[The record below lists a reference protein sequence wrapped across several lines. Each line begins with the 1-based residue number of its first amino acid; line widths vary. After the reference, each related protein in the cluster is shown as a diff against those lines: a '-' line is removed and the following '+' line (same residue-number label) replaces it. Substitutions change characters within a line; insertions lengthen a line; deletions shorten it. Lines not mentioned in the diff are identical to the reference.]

1 MKRLLAGYFIALFLP
16 LEDAKNLYNRIMNEL
31 KKLRSC
37 YVEDVLKEYPNDDL
51 DLAWMFLM
59 DGCAT
64 LAFIFCFAEGM
75 DNKTLQ
81 ILNINKDDVAFAQQD
96 IFLLENQL
104 PLPLFELLIN
114 SVNKEQDKKIIRD
127 SINKFISSR
136 EIFLPPQPSATKSR
150 KEPSP
155 PSATESGKK
164 PPCHLLDLLREQILD
179 GIILNETNYDM
190 WSQIIEMHIAKREK
204 LSFISGNTQL
214 PTEKDEGYERWYTD
228 NQKVKKWLLMSMSP
242 EIMKRYIRLPT
253 ARIFGELYQKPFMM
267 ERMNYKSSL

>member
-1 MKRLLAGYFIALFLP
+1 MFSDAITV
-16 LEDAKNLYNRIMNEL
+16 LEMEATKVVKPEAAEACGSHDQINVEAASGSHVQAIEANEKIMNEL

-59 DGCAT
+59 DGCET
-64 LAFIFCFAEGM
+64 LAFMFCFAEGM

-136 EIFLPPQPSATKSR
+136 KIFLPPPPSATK
-150 KEPSP
+150 
-155 PSATESGKK
+155 
-164 PPCHLLDLLREQILD
+164 I
-179 GIILNETNYDM
+179 
-190 WSQIIEMHIAKREK
+190 
-204 LSFISGNTQL
+204 
-214 PTEKDEGYERWYTD
+214 
-228 NQKVKKWLLMSMSP
+228 
-242 EIMKRYIRLPT
+242 
-253 ARIFGELYQKPFMM
+253 
-267 ERMNYKSSL
+267 